1 MKEILVLA
9 EARPSDVTHTH
20 PSTPQVQHGSRLDS
34 KNSDDF
40 WSNSVIWLYGFS
52 HNRRMALK
60 VPLLNSIGAIETTA
74 RKPVH

>member
-1 MKEILVLA
+1 LKEILVLA

-40 WSNSVIWLYGFS
+40 WSNSVIGSTAFLITNAWPF
-52 HNRRMALK
+52 K
-60 VPLLNSIGAIETTA
+60 VPLLNSIGAIEITA